1 MLILSRR
8 PGESVHVGDDI
19 KITVLS
25 IKGQQIKIGLD
36 VPENMPVY
44 REEIYLKVRSQNASA
59 LDLDNNDL
67 MMAATLWTSTDRQ

>member
-8 PGESVHVGDDI
+8 PGESLHVGDDI

-25 IKGQQIKIGLD
+25 IRGQQIKIGLD
-36 VPENMPVY
+36 VPEHMPVY
-44 REEIYLKVRSQNASA
+44 REELYEKVQRQNASA

-67 MMAATLWTSTDRQ
+67 MMAAVLWTNKEKK

>member
-19 KITVLS
+19 KITILS

-36 VPENMPVY
+36 VPEHMPVY
-44 REEIYLKVRSQNASA
+44 REEIYLKVQIQNASA

-67 MMAATLWTSTDRQ
+67 MMAAALWTSKDKQ

>member
-19 KITVLS
+19 KITILS
-25 IKGQQIKIGLD
+25 IKGQQIKIGLE
-36 VPENMPVY
+36 VPEQMPVY

-59 LDLDNNDL
+59 LELDNNDL
-67 MMAATLWTSTDRQ
+67 MVAAALWTSTDRQ

>member
-25 IKGQQIKIGLD
+25 VQGQQIKIGLD

-59 LDLDNNDL
+59 LDLDNHDL
-67 MMAATLWTSTDRQ
+67 MKAAALWTSTDRQ

>member
-19 KITVLS
+19 KITILS
-25 IKGQQIKIGLD
+25 ITGQQIKIGLD
-36 VPENMPVY
+36 VPEHMPVY
-44 REEIYLKVRSQNASA
+44 REEIYLKVQIQNASA

-67 MMAATLWTSTDRQ
+67 MMAAALWTSKDKQ

>member
-19 KITVLS
+19 KITILS

-36 VPENMPVY
+36 VPEHMPVY
-44 REEIYLKVRSQNASA
+44 REEIYLKVQIQNASA
-59 LDLDNNDL
+59 LDLDYNDL
-67 MMAATLWTSTDRQ
+67 MMAAALWTSKDKQ

>member
-25 IKGQQIKIGLD
+25 VKGQQIKIGLD

-44 REEIYLKVRSQNASA
+44 REEIYVKVRSQNASA
-59 LDLDNNDL
+59 LDLDNHDL
-67 MMAATLWTSTDRQ
+67 MKAADLWTSTDRQ